1 MMGYVGRRVSN
12 GDGEHPPEADL
23 IRAAPLEEIPRLW
36 RKFECLYPPMTR
48 PTRNAAVRQRH
59 LRRQA
64 LYDAVRDRYQENAQL
79 RGFRL

>member
-1 MMGYVGRRVSN
+1 MHSIHSRLSHGE
-12 GDGEHPPEADL
+12 GEHPPEADL
-23 IRAAPLEEIPRLW
+23 IRSAPLDAVPRLW
-36 RKFECLYPPMTR
+36 REFEKRYPPMTR
-48 PTRNAAVRQRH
+48 PTRNAAIRQRH